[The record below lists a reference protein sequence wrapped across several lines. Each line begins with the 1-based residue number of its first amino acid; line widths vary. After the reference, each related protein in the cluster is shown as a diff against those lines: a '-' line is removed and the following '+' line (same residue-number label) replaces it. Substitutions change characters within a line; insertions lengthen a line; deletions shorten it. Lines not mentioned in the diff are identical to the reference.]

1 MNRYRGT
8 LTLYNLMKK
17 LIYGIIGIVKV
28 RKTLRKTNYTK
39 KAIKLQNKGVLGI
52 DLQTNQKRLEY
63 LAYYYRVEQE
73 FNYVKAM
80 HFVLYLEFLEALSYR
95 EQGLTMDSYQIPHL
109 IITQKGFTLKDIE
122 FDAQHNAELLQQ
134 VIQLKTDRLTLE
146 DIQTMADEV
155 VYYLV
160 LFNVRKR
167 SGEGLYKF
175 SQGFPLYKKYQHDLT
190 SQSKPYV
197 NVKFSEANQED
208 WDLITSM
215 LMYDDS
221 MILDTPIFYIND
233 LSVIILD
240 YPFNDIQEQHIAQ
253 LKQDIHNTDVQE
265 PYVFEFDGKSNTLI
279 FSEDISGL

>member
-1 MNRYRGT
+1 
-8 LTLYNLMKK
+8 
-17 LIYGIIGIVKV
+17 
-28 RKTLRKTNYTK
+28 
-39 KAIKLQNKGVLGI
+39 
-52 DLQTNQKRLEY
+52 
-63 LAYYYRVEQE
+63 
-73 FNYVKAM
+73 M

-95 EQGLTMDSYQIPHL
+95 EQGLTMDRYQIPHL
-109 IITQKGFTLKDIE
+109 IVTQKGFTLKDIE

-146 DIQTMADEV
+146 DIRTMADEL
-155 VYYLV
+155 VYYLA

-175 SQGFPLYKKYQHDLT
+175 SQGFPLYNKYQIDLKH
-190 SQSKPYV
+190 QSKPYV

-208 WDLITSM
+208 WDLITSL

-221 MILDTPIFYIND
+221 LILDTPIFYING

-240 YPFNDIQEQHIAQ
+240 YPFNDIQETHVAQ
-253 LKQDIHNTDVQE
+253 LKQDIQNTDAQE
-265 PYVFEFDGKSNTLI
+265 PYVFEFDSERNTLI